1 MPLILNTIRLKKR
14 NAILQNSD
22 FHVYLDYTL
31 SQSFLH
37 VPCGSCSIIMV
48 YLKKLYASAKIDLDN
63 SIFMK
68 LQASSSTKDV
78 ANEL

>member
-1 MPLILNTIRLKKR
+1 
-14 NAILQNSD
+14 
-22 FHVYLDYTL
+22 
-31 SQSFLH
+31 
-37 VPCGSCSIIMV
+37 MV